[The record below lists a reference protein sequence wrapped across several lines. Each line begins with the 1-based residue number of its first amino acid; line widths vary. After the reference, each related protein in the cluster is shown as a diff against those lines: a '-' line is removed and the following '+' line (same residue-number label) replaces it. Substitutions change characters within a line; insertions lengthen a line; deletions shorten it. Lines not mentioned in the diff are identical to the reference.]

1 MEAYVGVGVGVSVD
15 LVFLGQGG
23 HCEARHS
30 WSWHGG
36 QHEEGALWGLYQQ
49 VMLKPCCIYGL
60 YKGFSQLGEAFSS
73 IFALELS
80 NNVIA

>member
-1 MEAYVGVGVGVSVD
+1 MEAYVGVGVGVSVV

-30 WSWHGG
+30 WSWPGG

-60 YKGFSQLGEAFSS
+60 YKVFFSTGGGFFPQYLPW
-73 IFALELS
+73 
-80 NNVIA
+80 NCPTM

>member
-1 MEAYVGVGVGVSVD
+1 MEAYVGVGVGVSVV

-30 WSWHGG
+30 WSWPGG

-49 VMLKPCCIYGL
+49 VMLKP
-60 YKGFSQLGEAFSS
+60 
-73 IFALELS
+73 
-80 NNVIA
+80 